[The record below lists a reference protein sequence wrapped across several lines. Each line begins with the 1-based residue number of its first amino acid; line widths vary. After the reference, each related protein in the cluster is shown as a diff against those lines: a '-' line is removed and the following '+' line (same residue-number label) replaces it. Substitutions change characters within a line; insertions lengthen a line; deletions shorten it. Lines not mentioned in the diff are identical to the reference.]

1 MERLVVKERR
11 DLERDTNSKAILS
24 TDGQSYRKRLKQKK
38 ILGERKK
45 EIDYL
50 KNKVD
55 NLTNLVET
63 LIKKIDK

>member
-11 DLERDTNSKAILS
+11 DLERDTTSKAILS
-24 TDGQSYRKRLKQKK
+24 TDSHSYRKRLKQKK

-45 EIDYL
+45 EIDDL

-55 NLTNLVET
+55 NLTDLVEI